1 MTITAVTQTQAL
13 LDEAASLLDA
23 LGTAPAATVPA
34 DVVLYCLH
42 GAQSLQAAGAC
53 ATRVQLVEG
62 DPVATIRAALT
73 ALSRL
78 DLGTV
83 DADDVLAAG
92 RAARQALAL
101 LG

>member
-42 GAQSLQAAGAC
+42 GA
-53 ATRVQLVEG
+53 
-62 DPVATIRAALT
+62 
-73 ALSRL
+73 
-78 DLGTV
+78 
-83 DADDVLAAG
+83 
-92 RAARQALAL
+92 
-101 LG
+101 